1 VAEAVLGA
9 IVKNRGDVDVVPIQL
24 KASLKMMAVAPGLF
38 ATTARAMGATK
49 PNEELGERQ
58 KHKR

>member
-1 VAEAVLGA
+1 M
-9 IVKNRGDVDVVPIQL
+9 VPIQL

-38 ATTARAMGATK
+38 ATTARSMGATK
-49 PNEELGERQ
+49 PNDKLSERQ